1 MAIKSSK
8 VEEEVPEIKSED
20 TAVKHKFGKKSP
32 FSFKRWDYR
41 DKNHAYRYI
50 NLDDAERRTD
60 EGYAIVSKEE
70 VEKIKPIAGKFNA
83 SGAWE
88 LRGTILMR
96 CLLSVCKERNK
107 YHQNMWK
114 TQISGD
120 KQRLQEEAD
129 KNDVELIDN
138 R

>member
-41 DKNHAYRYI
+41 DKNYSYRYI

-60 EGYAIVSKEE
+60 EGFEIVSKDE
-70 VEKIKPIAGKFNA
+70 VTKIKPVAGKANA

-96 CLLSVCKERNK
+96 CLSSVCKERDK
-107 YHQNMWK
+107 YYQNMWK